1 MLIEFSVSNFRS
13 FKNKVILSMFSKR
26 NKELIEQTF
35 DLNKNIKLLK
45 SIVIYGS
52 NSGGKS
58 NLLTA
63 FSYLEYLILKSF
75 NSDGEKVIKN
85 EYYLFDEK
93 FKKIPTEFVID
104 FYQNNIYFRYSLS
117 TLNKKVY
124 YECLEVKEKN
134 KKNIKL
140 FERNQQK
147 FNISKDFEFAQKYSE
162 DVAEDVLLVSN
173 IFRTENNYIKNFKE
187 WFLKLEMLNY
197 GDTFYE
203 IFQNKV
209 NIKKIKNDAT
219 YKKEL
224 LSFLKGADEEII
236 DLSFKTIT
244 HLDEEGNEEKED
256 VLVYSHKLENS
267 QDKLLEVSIQKLS
280 DGTQKILKLFDN
292 LYSLKEKGGILFVDE
307 LDAKLHPLLVEKVVE
322 YVQNHKNSQL
332 IITLHNHYLLDNQK
346 FRRDAIYF
354 VKKINGTSKL
364 KTLYDLKDKNG
375 NRVRNDALYHKEY
388 LDKKYDKYFE
398 NE

>member
-13 FKNKVILSMFSKR
+13 FKNKVILSMVSKR

-244 HLDEEGNEEKED
+244 HLDKEGNEEKED
-256 VLVYSHKLENS
+256 VLFYSHKLENS
-267 QDKLLEVSIQKLS
+267 TKELLEVSIQKLS